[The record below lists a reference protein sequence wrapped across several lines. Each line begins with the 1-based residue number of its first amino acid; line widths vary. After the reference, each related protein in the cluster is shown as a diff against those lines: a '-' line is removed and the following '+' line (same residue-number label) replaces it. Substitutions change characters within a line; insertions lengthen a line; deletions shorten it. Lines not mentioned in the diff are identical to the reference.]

1 MSDRMMDSIVTKK
14 PVVRGVIFDCDGV
27 LVDTENL
34 ANRVLTDLLCEYGCD
49 MTPAQSHQFFI
60 GGTLAAVAPKMAEAF
75 GVTLPD
81 DWIKECYARTFKS
94 FEKDLK
100 PYPDLDPVLDLL
112 DAKGI
117 PMAIGS
123 NGPHDKMDVS
133 LGKVGLLDRF
143 RGRICSAHDV
153 QHAKPAPDVYLLA
166 AEKIGIDITECV
178 VIDDSISG
186 VRAGVASG
194 ATTIGLVDLTSADAL
209 RGAGAHYVAENHL
222 ALRDFL
228 ADWLA

>member
-1 MSDRMMDSIVTKK
+1 MSDRMMDAIVTKK

-60 GGTLAAVAPKMAEAF
+60 GGTLAAVAPKMAESF

>member
-1 MSDRMMDSIVTKK
+1 MMDMIVTK

-49 MTPAQSHQFFI
+49 MTPAQSHEFFI
-60 GGTLAAVAPKMAEAF
+60 GGTLAAVAPKMAESF

-100 PYPDLDPVLDLL
+100 PYPDLGAVLDLL
-112 DAKGI
+112 DARGI

-133 LGKVGLLDRF
+133 LDKVGLLDRF

-209 RGAGAHYVAENHL
+209 RGAGAHYIAENHL

-228 ADWLA
+228 ADWIG

>member
-1 MSDRMMDSIVTKK
+1 MSDRMMDAIVTK

-60 GGTLAAVAPKMAEAF
+60 GGTLAAVAPKMVESF
-75 GVTLPD
+75 GVALPD

-222 ALRDFL
+222 ALCDFL

>member
-1 MSDRMMDSIVTKK
+1 MSDRVMDAIVTK

-27 LVDTENL
+27 LVDTEHL

-49 MTPAQSHQFFI
+49 MTPAQSHEFFI
-60 GGTLAAVAPKMAEAF
+60 GGTLAAVAPKMAESF

-81 DWIKECYARTFKS
+81 GWIKECYARTFKS

-100 PYPDLDPVLDLL
+100 PYADLDPVLDLL

-123 NGPHDKMDVS
+123 NGPHDKMGVS

-178 VIDDSISG
+178 VVDDSISG

-222 ALRDFL
+222 VLHDFL
-228 ADWLA
+228 ANWIG

>member
-1 MSDRMMDSIVTKK
+1 MSDRMMDAIVTKK

-60 GGTLAAVAPKMAEAF
+60 GGTLAAVAPKMAESF

-123 NGPHDKMDVS
+123 NGPHDKWMYRLARSGCWIVFVVGYAPPMMCNMQNRPPMFICWLLKKSVS
-133 LGKVGLLDRF
+133 TSPNAWLLTT
-143 RGRICSAHDV
+143 A
-153 QHAKPAPDVYLLA
+153 LA
-166 AEKIGIDITECV
+166 ACAPVLHRGPRQSV
-178 VIDDSISG
+178 WSI
-186 VRAGVASG
+186 
-194 ATTIGLVDLTSADAL
+194 
-209 RGAGAHYVAENHL
+209 
-222 ALRDFL
+222 
-228 ADWLA
+228 

>member
-1 MSDRMMDSIVTKK
+1 MSDRMMDAIVTK
-14 PVVRGVIFDCDGV
+14 PVLRGVIFDCDGV

-60 GGTLAAVAPKMAEAF
+60 GGTLAAVAPKMAESF

-209 RGAGAHYVAENHL
+209 RGAGAHHVVENHL

>member
-1 MSDRMMDSIVTKK
+1 MTKK

-186 VRAGVASG
+186 VRAGVASE

>member
-1 MSDRMMDSIVTKK
+1 MSDRMMDASVTKK

-34 ANRVLTDLLCEYGCD
+34 ANRVLTDLLCEYGCY

-60 GGTLAAVAPKMAEAF
+60 GGTLAAVAPKMAESF

-209 RGAGAHYVAENHL
+209 RRAGAHYVAENHL